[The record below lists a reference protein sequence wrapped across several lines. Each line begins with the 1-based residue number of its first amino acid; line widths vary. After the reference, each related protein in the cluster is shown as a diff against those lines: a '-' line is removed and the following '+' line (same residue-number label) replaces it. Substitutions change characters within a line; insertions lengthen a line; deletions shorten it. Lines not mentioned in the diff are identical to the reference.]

1 MIKNWIKT
9 SIVLFVIWVI
19 LSGRLE
25 PKFLI
30 AGIVSSLI
38 IAFFSQPL
46 LWITDEDGQTK
57 RFLLTT
63 NIWRLLKFWIW
74 LFSEIIKSSLS
85 VSKAIVRV
93 KMPIE
98 PHLIRFKCTYR
109 NPVATVLLINS
120 IILTPST
127 LTVDVQEDGTFVV
140 HALTNKAAEGLL
152 TGDLQKRIGIVF
164 GEEAE
169 VEL

>member
-9 SIVLFVIWVI
+9 TIVLFAIWVI

-30 AGIVSSLI
+30 AGVVSSFVV
-38 IAFFSQPL
+38 AYFCQPL
-46 LWITDEDGQTK
+46 LWIAEEKDGKK
-57 RFLLTT
+57 RFLLSVSP
-63 NIWRLLKFWIW
+63 WKFIKYWIW
-74 LFSEIIKSSLS
+74 LFGEIIKSSLS
-85 VSKAIVRV
+85 VSSAIIRI

-98 PHLIRFKCTYR
+98 PHLIKFQCTYK

-127 LTVDVQEDGTFVV
+127 LTVDVEEGNTFVI
-140 HALTNKAAEGLL
+140 HALTNKAAESLL
-152 TGDLQKRIGIVF
+152 TGDLQGRIGEVF
-164 GEEAE
+164 GEEVE
-169 VEL
+169 VLL